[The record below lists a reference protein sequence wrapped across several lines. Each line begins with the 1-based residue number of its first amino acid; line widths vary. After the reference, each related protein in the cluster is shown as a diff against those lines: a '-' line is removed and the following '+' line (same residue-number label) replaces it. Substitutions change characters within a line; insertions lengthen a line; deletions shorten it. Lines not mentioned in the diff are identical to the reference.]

1 MINKKIFLPVEEAL
15 IRVKEFDLLFVI
27 ERAYENKG
35 CIWFDLS
42 SGQLVE
48 EGSEIAIKLYCH
60 PNPLDNLP
68 DPFDSIPDK
77 HKLTEEELEELEDE
91 AEKEKEELQKKGKL
105 ELEEIGLEKIK
116 MDAIKNEQEIRR
128 DWENRIKDF
137 YFIHVILRSLKT
149 TV

>member
-1 MINKKIFLPVEEAL
+1 MINKKDFLPVEEAL
-15 IRVKEFDLLFVI
+15 RRVKEFDLLVVI
-27 ERAYENKG
+27 ERGYENNG

-48 EGSEIAIKLYCH
+48 EGSEIAVKLYCH
-60 PNPLDNLP
+60 PNPLNNLP

-77 HKLTEEELEELEDE
+77 HKLTEENLEELEDE
-91 AEKEKEELQKKGKL
+91 AEKEKEELQEKSKW
-105 ELEEIGLEKIK
+105 ELEEIGLDEIK

-137 YFIHVILRSLKT
+137 YFINGILKSEKDS
-149 TV
+149 